1 MHFVRTVSEL
11 NKEKLQLFVEAVW
24 NQGLLDLVDDLVA
37 DDYLGRLSCLDE
49 DVLGPEGVRKWV
61 ANRRLVH
68 PGLYIAIE
76 DQIAED
82 DRVVMRWRATAG
94 ALPRSTVCCAGI
106 SIVRL
111 LAGMQVEAH
120 TECSRPG

>member
-1 MHFVRTVSEL
+1 MRFVRNVSEL

-24 NQGLLDLVDDLVA
+24 NQGLLDLIDDLVA
-37 DDYLGRLSCLDE
+37 DDYLGRLSGLDE

-68 PGLYIAIE
+68 PGLHIAIE
-76 DQIAED
+76 DQIAEE

-94 ALPRSTVCCAGI
+94 TLPTTTMCCAGI
-106 SIVRL
+106 SVVRL

-120 TECSRPG
+120 TECSRHG